1 MQLADRIK
9 HIGNQF
15 VDRIDPQVIS
25 DAVEYADFSECK
37 LAVEML
43 CDQLFEYDV
52 PITSDEFLQ
61 FQQLAI
67 ETQAD
72 AERIETLHSLV
83 RSSSP

>member
-9 HIGNQF
+9 HIGNRF

-52 PITSDEFLQ
+52 PITSDEYLQ
-61 FQQLAI
+61 LQQLAT
-67 ETQAD
+67 ETEAD

-83 RSSSP
+83 RSSSS

>member
-52 PITSDEFLQ
+52 PITSDELLQ
-61 FQQLAI
+61 IQQLAT
-67 ETQAD
+67 ETEAD

>member
-61 FQQLAI
+61 LQQLAI